1 MKPHFFASSVS
12 SRCGHGKYNVLL
24 YKVKLYLWIFERRLI
39 IRYREN
45 GVVAPHILYL
55 GNRWTPKVTL
65 LALPFSLKKRSPIPT
80 GQDTGWVQGSVCG
93 QGTGWVQGPVCGQDT
108 GWSKGRSVDRTQGG
122 SKARS
127 VDGWVQGPFC
137 EQDTVLVQGPVCVLN
152 RRKNSSR
159 S

>member
-1 MKPHFFASSVS
+1 MS